1 MKAAGLF
8 TVVALASISFAQDFT
23 NLAAYKT
30 APAVA
35 EAERKA
41 ALLKTVIEMP
51 QPPDGP
57 VAELDVNEFQMKR
70 ADYVGQVVKLTFDE
84 VLTLKQEGGSGYI
97 ATVTYKREQRDGSR
111 SSSVEIGIPPEGLKL
126 FQEVY
131 NLNGSTRQTTV
142 MVQVLV
148 ESKTRAV
155 GARYRRDNPEG
166 QKYVW

>member
-1 MKAAGLF
+1 MKTAGLLI
-8 TVVALASISFAQDFT
+8 VVALTSVSFAQDLT
-23 NLAAYKT
+23 NLPAYKT
-30 APAVA
+30 APGVVA
-35 EAERKA
+35 AERKA
-41 ALLKTVIEMP
+41 EMLKTVLELP
-51 QPPDGP
+51 QPADGP
-57 VAELDVNEFQMKR
+57 VAELDVNEFQMKQ

-84 VLTLKQEGGSGYI
+84 VLTLKQEGRSGYI

-111 SSSVEIGIPPEGLKL
+111 SSSVEIAIPPEGLKL

-131 NLNGSTRQTTV
+131 DLNGSTRQTTV